1 MCLVPGRSFSQDLVE
16 GEYLSRQ
23 HTSMV
28 NGVFIWLVFLRHF
41 GQYQPSFA
49 GVDEW
54 ILLHECDFLGQLIVS
69 TFFFFSGWGI
79 MSSLQKKGQ
88 LYVKNLICVR
98 FPGLLRKFVLA
109 VLVFLG
115 IQAMLGEYYPWE
127 RVMWSLIGWLSVG
140 NSNWFIFM
148 TLLMYLLV
156 AGSCAVVSVNRPLT
170 GVLLVCVLLAVVVFV
185 VGEIKY
191 SYWYDTLYC
200 LPAGMM
206 YQLLHRYIKR
216 NWLKWLGLAA
226 VVLIPAGWWF
236 YHHVWELASVMPFH
250 QFWFRGMWGNVGSV
264 LFATGVALLAGSWS
278 ILFPS
283 VSTAGRWLAWCGG
296 PALFYIYIYQRIPML
311 LGQRFGLAS
320 WSGNI
325 YWCVC
330 VCATLL
336 IALGA
341 VRFSGRGGTR

>member
-1 MCLVPGRSFSQDLVE
+1 
-16 GEYLSRQ
+16 
-23 HTSMV
+23 
-28 NGVFIWLVFLRHF
+28 
-41 GQYQPSFA
+41 
-49 GVDEW
+49 
-54 ILLHECDFLGQLIVS
+54 
-69 TFFFFSGWGI
+69 
-79 MSSLQKKGQ
+79 
-88 LYVKNLICVR
+88 
-98 FPGLLRKFVLA
+98 LLRKFALA
-109 VLVFLG
+109 VLIFLG
-115 IQAMLGEYYPWE
+115 IQALLGVYYPWD
-127 RVMWSLIGWLSVG
+127 RVLWSLIGWLSVG

-156 AGSCAVVSVNRPLT
+156 AVSYAVVSMSRPLT
-170 GVLLVCVLLAVVVFV
+170 GVILVCVLLAVVVFV

-200 LPAGMM
+200 MPAGMM
-206 YQLLHRYIKR
+206 YQLLHGYIR
-216 NWLKWLGLAA
+216 RHWLKWLGLAA

-236 YHHVWELASVMPFH
+236 YQHVWELASVMPFH

-278 ILFPS
+278 ILFPT
-283 VSTAGRWLAWCGG
+283 VSGGGRWLAWCGG

-330 VCATLL
+330 VCVTLL
-336 IALGA
+336 IAWGA
-341 VRFSGRGGTR
+341 VRFSCRDRARGKA